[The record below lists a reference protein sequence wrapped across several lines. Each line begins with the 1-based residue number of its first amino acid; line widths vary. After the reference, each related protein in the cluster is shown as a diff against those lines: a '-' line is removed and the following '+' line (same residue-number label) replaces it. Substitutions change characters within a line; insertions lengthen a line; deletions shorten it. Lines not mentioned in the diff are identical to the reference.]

1 MHSETNGS
9 RRHQHPSY
17 LRTSSVQMGLEAL
30 EAELNLFRR
39 VTLEIE
45 LNDGVS
51 TCCFFKWT
59 AAHGWP
65 IGDMRHGLYL
75 TTNGSKQ
82 KVQITD
88 GSIITRVYIPTR
100 GDQIKEQ
107 SCIPTK
113 NFLPAKHENVPQL
126 TNHVKT
132 VPKPLI
138 RANAQQRKK
147 TYISRSSA
155 HVCGRCFFC
164 SPGVTR

>member
-1 MHSETNGS
+1 MIVSTNLLGS
-9 RRHQHPSY
+9 N
-17 LRTSSVQMGLEAL
+17 GLEAL
-30 EAELNLFRR
+30 EAESNLFKR
-39 VTLEIE
+39 VTLVIE

-65 IGDMRHGLYL
+65 IGATRHGLYPN
-75 TTNGSKQ
+75 TNGSKQ

-100 GDQIKEQ
+100 GAQIKEQ

-113 NFLPAKHENVPQL
+113 NFFPAKHENVPQL

-138 RANAQQRKK
+138 RANAQLSKK
-147 TYISRSSA
+147 NIHFSLVGSRLRPLFFLFSICNSLVHSA
-155 HVCGRCFFC
+155 P
-164 SPGVTR
+164 S